1 MNGAASMP
9 GPVVVVGGINLDIQ
23 AASYGAFRRG
33 DSNPGSVSM
42 VPGGVGRNIAE
53 NLVRLGL
60 ATELVTVL
68 GDDASSAMLRDSCAR
83 LGIGLSGALNL
94 EGAVCSHYVC
104 LLGPDG
110 SLEGAVAA
118 MDAFERLSVAFLETR
133 RSLLDSASAIVVDAN
148 IPAGAIGWLA
158 ARYGRKFPR
167 RGAGATESA
176 GQPPSR
182 PQFPRL
188 FLDPVS
194 AAKALRAVPFVGA
207 FDCAKPN
214 RVEAEVLAGIGS
226 ECSDRAGARDDPGNA
241 GARNGVGRCGSR
253 DGHGDDEA
261 GLVPLA
267 RGLHGKG
274 LGELFISLGASGLFY
289 SDGSVAGIAS
299 PGLRPVFRS
308 GPAGGPDAGLGF
320 PPVVN
325 VSGAG
330 DAACAALVWASLAGY
345 SLSGAAAFALAAAA
359 LCASSPFTV
368 HPGLS
373 AAAISEIAQGVT
385 HEPLS

>member
-60 ATELVTVL
+60 PTELVTVL

-94 EGAVCSHYVC
+94 EGAACSHYVC

-133 RSLLDSASAIVVDAN
+133 RALLDSASAIVVDAN

-176 GQPPSR
+176 GQLPSR

-226 ECSDRAGARDDPGNA
+226 ECSDLA
-241 GARNGVGRCGSR
+241 GSR
-253 DGHGDDEA
+253 DGPGDDEA
-261 GLVPLA
+261 GLLPLA

-299 PGLRPVFRS
+299 PGLRPAFRS

-345 SLSGAAAFALAAAA
+345 SLSGKAAFALAAAA